1 MIKIKSPRSI
11 RATAASTQ
19 IVPQSDCQIAENPAR
34 PVFPVRQ
41 HHARPARRNDI
52 KPSQQIGLAG
62 VGAET
67 AERMDFRLYRD
78 FFAEDPDELVA
89 LDQPP
94 AQCAGALTADD
105 DDVRRRLPEVR
116 LEVMQDVRPLYP
128 ALASNGKRPVW
139 SRCPCVIM
147 TVSSCGLAGSGA
159 RFISSER

>member
-116 LEVMQDVRPLYP
+116 LEVMQDVRPPLDIP
-128 ALASNGKRPVW
+128 ALAMTRQGPGWSLIFFESSAVTHDFSDGK
-139 SRCPCVIM
+139 
-147 TVSSCGLAGSGA
+147 SSCAG
-159 RFISSER
+159 F